1 MTGGLDMD
9 MNPKGLERGAGETRQ
24 AAPLVPP
31 VDIWEDA
38 EGIVLKADLPGVGK
52 DGLEVG
58 VDGGTL
64 TIEGNVSLGESAKL
78 RDVYAEVRVARYRRS
93 FVLGPDL
100 DSERI
105 AASMK
110 NGVLELRIP
119 KREAAKPRRV
129 PVKVA

>member
-1 MTGGLDMD
+1 MD
-9 MNPKGLERGAGETRQ
+9 MNQKGLEREATENRQ

-31 VDIWEDA
+31 VDIWEDK
-38 EGIVLKADLPGVGK
+38 EGIVLKADLPGVAKEGLSVGI
-52 DGLEVG
+52 DGE
-58 VDGGTL
+58 TL
-64 TIEGNVSLGESAKL
+64 TIEGSVSLGESAKL

-93 FVLGPDL
+93 FVLGRDL
-100 DSERI
+100 DAEKI

-129 PVKVA
+129 EIKVA

>member
-1 MTGGLDMD
+1 MD
-9 MNPKGLERGAGETRQ
+9 MNPKGLDREANENRQ
-24 AAPLVPP
+24 AAPIVPP

-38 EGIVLKADLPGVGK
+38 EGIVLKADLPGVAK
-52 DGLEVG
+52 EGLTVG
-58 VDGGTL
+58 VDGETL
-64 TIEGNVSLGESAKL
+64 TIEGSMALGESPKL

-93 FVLGPDL
+93 FVLGRDL
-100 DSERI
+100 DAEKI

-129 PVKVA
+129 AVKIA